1 MRLLAVVS
9 KLTGVSTTL
18 ESSAVTLNAPS
29 IVKLSVARDEIS
41 QLTRINQDLV
51 VRLHS
56 GETITIKNFYVTNDL
71 GASQLVLA
79 ENDGT
84 LWWVEN
90 PQAGLHFEQIADINE
105 LLVTSG
111 ASHEA
116 GGAVWPWVLAGAVAA
131 GGIAAIASSGG
142 GDSHH
147 HSDGD
152 NPPPDNTNPDGNP
165 PDNTNPDGNPP
176 DNSNPGGSNP
186 NGNTPGSS
194 NPVDTTPPLAPGELL
209 ISADGKTVSGEAE
222 AGSLITIK
230 DPSGNVV
237 GEGKADSDGKFSIDL
252 TAPQISGEQLT
263 VTATDD
269 AGNTG
274 PSATI
279 DAPNIPLPDTP
290 VITAAIDDAAP
301 LTGTLSNNQFTNDNT
316 PTLEGTGS
324 AGTVI
329 HIYANGQEIG
339 STTVDTSGN
348 WHFAITSALADGENH
363 FTAIATNVKGESSES
378 ARFTL
383 TIDTLSPDAP
393 RVELMADNTGLLTG
407 PLQNNDRTDEA
418 KPLFSGQGEAGNT
431 ITIKEGSTVIGSATV
446 DENGRWTFTPTTPL
460 SDGEHTFTVEQSDK
474 AGNASRVT
482 TTPTIIVDTT
492 PPDAAIIDNVAKDG
506 TTVSGTA
513 EAGSTV
519 SIYDPAGNYLGS
531 TITGENNHFSI
542 TLNPAQTH
550 GERLEARIQDAV
562 GNIGPATEFTASDS
576 QYPAQPTIL
585 TVTDDAGAVTGLLKN
600 GDATD
605 DNRPT
610 LSGTAEPGSTISIN
624 DNGFPVPSFPPIV
637 ADADGK
643 WSFTPS
649 LALADGD
656 HVFTATATND
666 RGTSGQSVAFTID
679 IDTQPPVLEGLAVSD
694 VGDRLTGTT
703 EAGSTVVIKDSLGN
717 TLGSGT
723 AGDDGTFSIGISPAK
738 INGETLSISVTDKAA
753 NSGPVETLNAPD
765 KTAPAAPNGLIVA
778 TDGLSVSGQAEA
790 GATVT
795 IRDSSNTVLGSAVAN
810 GNGQFI
816 VPLNAAQTNGQ
827 ALIATATD
835 IANNESAAATVDA
848 PDSTAPEMP
857 KNVVI
862 SEDGASISGTAEPGS
877 SITITTP
884 DGTPLGSGKADGE
897 GHFTLPL
904 APAQTN
910 GEQVTVTATDSANNV
925 SPPTTAQA
933 PDITAPDKP
942 IITQVLDDV
951 ESFTGPLVNGQT
963 TNDNRPTLSGTAE
976 AGARVEIFDNGVSLG
991 LATLQPNGGWTFTP
1005 SQNLGEGAHRLT
1017 VIATDAKG
1025 NASPA
1030 GNESPES
1037 ISFTLR
1043 IDTQAPDAPQ
1053 IVSAAITGGEGEVLL
1068 ANGSITNQRMPTLS
1082 GTGEPGAIITL
1093 YNNGVELATV
1103 QVNPQG
1109 SWTYPLTR
1117 NLSEGLNI
1125 LTATATD
1132 AAGNSSPT
1140 SGVFSVTLDTQ
1151 PPAQPDA
1158 PLISDN
1164 VAPVIGNIGNNGATN
1179 DTTPTF
1185 SGTGEIGS
1193 TIILYNNGSEIG
1205 RTTVGDNGSWNFT
1218 PAALTPETYTITVT
1232 ETDIAGNISPPSAS
1246 VTFTLDT
1253 TAPANPV
1260 ITFAE
1265 DNVGEVQ
1272 DTIVSGAT
1280 TDDNTPVIHGT
1291 GDIGSVITLY
1301 NGSSVVGVVTVDETG
1316 TWTLPVTSALPDGV
1330 YTLTAIA
1337 ADAAGNSSGV
1347 SNSFTFTVDTVPLQ
1361 PPVVNEIL
1369 DDVAPVTGPLT
1380 DGAFTN
1386 DRTLTINGSGENG
1399 STVTIYDNGVAIG
1412 TALVTDGV
1420 WTFNTSELSE
1430 ASHALTFSATDDAGN
1445 TTAQTQPITITVDI
1459 TAPPAPTIQTVADD
1473 GTRVAGLA
1481 DPYATVEI
1489 HHADGTLVGS
1499 AVANGTGEF
1508 VVTLS
1513 PAQTDGGTLTAIAID
1528 RAGNNGPA
1536 TNFPA
1541 SDSGLPA
1548 VPAITAI
1555 EDDVGSI
1562 QGNIAAGG
1570 ATDDTMP
1577 TLRGTTDIGSTVE
1590 VFIDGDSA
1598 GFATVDASG
1607 NWIFEIATPLSESTH
1622 YFTVQATNANGPG
1635 GLSAPVGI
1643 TVDLSAPAQ
1652 PVITSATDDVP
1663 GMTGTL
1669 DNGALTNDSRP
1680 TLNGTGEA
1688 GATIRIL
1695 DNGVEIGSATVDQ
1708 SGNWRFTPNTPLESN
1723 AHIFTA
1729 VATDPAGNSG
1739 QLSDGFTLNI
1749 DAQAPD
1755 VPVITSVIDDN
1766 NQPTVPVLPGQST
1779 DDRQPILNG
1788 TGEPG
1793 ATITI
1798 FDNGTPLGTAQVGEN
1813 GSWTFPVP
1821 RNLSE
1826 GSHNLTVSATD
1837 PAGNT
1842 SAVSA
1847 PWTIVVDITPPA
1859 IPVLTSVVDDQPGI
1873 TGNLVSGQLT
1883 NDATPTLNGRGE
1895 AGATINV
1902 YLDGNPA
1909 SIGTTTVNSDGT
1921 WSFTPQTPLA
1931 NGSHTFTLSA
1941 TDPAGNSSAVSS
1953 GFVLTIDTT
1962 PPAAPVIASVADN
1975 TAPVTG
1981 IVPNGGSTNETR
1993 PTLSGT
1999 GEAGTTISIYNGSA
2013 LVGTAQVQANGSWS
2027 FTPSTS
2033 LGAGVWNLTATAT
2046 DAAGNTSAA
2055 SEIRSFTIDTTAP
2068 AAPVID
2074 TVYDGTGPIT
2084 GNLSSGQITDEA
2096 RPVISGTREANT
2108 TIRLYDNGTLLAEIP
2123 ADNSSSWRYTP
2134 DASLATGNHVI
2145 TVIAVDA
2152 AGNASPVSDSV
2163 NFVVDTTPPLTP
2175 VITSVSDDQAP
2186 GLGTIANGQNTNDP
2200 TPTFSG
2206 TAEAGATITLYE
2218 NGTVIGTTTAQPDG
2232 AWSVSTS
2239 TLASGTHVI
2248 TAVATDAAGNS
2259 SPNST
2264 AFTLTVDTTA
2274 PQTPILT
2281 SVVDD
2286 VAGGVTGNL
2295 ANGQIT
2301 NDNRPTLNGTAEAG
2315 SVVSIYDGDTLL
2327 GVTSANASGAWSFTP
2342 TTGLNDGT
2350 RTLTVTATDP
2360 AGNVSPAT
2368 SGFTIVVDT
2377 LAPTVPL
2384 ITSIVDDVPN
2394 NTGAIGNGQS
2404 TNDTQ
2409 PTLNGTAEA
2418 NSAVSIFDNG
2428 ALVTTVNAN
2437 ASGNW
2442 SWTPTASLGQ
2452 GSHAY
2457 SVSAADAAGNVSA
2470 ASPSTTIIVDTIA
2483 PGAPGNLVINAT
2495 GNRVTGT
2502 AEAGSTVTITSETG
2516 VVLGTATADGT
2527 GSFTATLT
2535 PAQTNGQPLLA
2546 FAQDKAGN
2554 TGIAA
2559 GFTAPD
2565 TRVPEAPIITN
2576 VVDDVGIYTGAIANG
2591 PVTNDAQPTL
2601 NGTAQAGATVSIYNN
2616 GALLGTTTANASGN
2630 WSFTPTGNLT
2640 EGSHAFTATAT
2651 NANGTGS
2658 VSTAATVIVDTL
2670 APGTP
2675 SGTLSADGGSLSGQ
2689 AEANS
2694 TVTVTLA
2701 GGVTLTTTAGSNGAW
2716 SLTLPTKQIEGQLI
2730 NVTATDAA
2738 GNASGTLGITA
2749 PILPLAARDNITSLD
2764 LTSTAVTSTQNYSDY
2779 GLLLVGALGNVAS
2792 VLGNDTAQVEFTIA
2806 EGGTGDVTIDAAA
2819 TGIVLSLLSTQEIVV
2834 QRYDTSLG
2842 TWTTI
2847 VNTAVGDFANLLTL
2861 TGSGVTLNLNGLG
2874 EGQYRVLT
2882 YNTSLLA
2889 TGSYTSLDVDVHQTS
2904 AGIISGP
2911 TISTGNV
2918 MADDTAPTG
2927 TTVTAITNANGVS
2940 TPVGAGG
2947 VDILGQY
2954 GTLHINQDGSYTYT
2968 LTKPTAGYGHK
2979 ESFTYTITQNGVGSS
2994 AAQLVINLGPA
3005 PVPGSVIATDNNASL
3020 VFDTHVSYVNN
3031 GPSTQSGVTVLS
3043 VGLGNVLNANLLDD
3057 MTNPIIFN
3065 VEEGATR
3072 TMTLQGTVGGV
3083 SLVSTFDLYVYRFND
3098 AIQQYEQFRVQKGWI
3113 NTLLLAGQS
3122 QPLTLTL
3129 PGGEYLFVLNT
3140 ASGISVLTGYTLA
3153 ISQDHTYAVD
3163 SITANTTGNVL
3174 TNDVAPTDALLTE
3187 VNGVAIAATGTT
3199 EVNGLYGS
3207 LIIDARGNYT
3217 YTLKNGVGADSIKT
3231 PDSFIYTLKAPNGD
3245 TDTASLNITPTA
3257 RALDAINDVSD
3268 TLSVATLQDT
3278 AAWLDSSVGSAS
3290 WGLLGKSGSGS
3301 GTFDVATGTVLKGAS
3316 LVFDVSTLITLGNLN
3331 ISWAIQENGTVI
3343 RNGTV
3348 PVANITL
3355 GSATVTVNLSGLELD
3370 AGTYTLNFTG
3380 TNTLAGAATITPRVI
3395 GTTVDLDNFETS
3407 GTHTVL
3413 GNIFDGSDAAGAMDQ
3428 LNTVNTRL
3436 SISGYNGSAATLDAA
3451 ANTTSATIQG
3461 HYGTLQINLDG
3472 AYTYTLNN
3480 GVAMSSITSKEVFT
3494 YQLDDKIGHT
3504 DSATLTIDMAPQ
3516 IVSTNQNDVLIGS
3529 AYGDTLIYHL
3539 LNGADATGG
3548 NGADRW
3554 QNFSTAQGDK
3564 IDIHE
3569 LLTGWDHQAATLGN
3583 FVQVHTS
3590 GANTV
3595 ISVDRD
3601 GAGSAFKS
3609 TDLVTLENVQLTL
3622 NDLLQNNHLITGG

>member
-152 NPPPDNTNPDGNP
+152 NPP

-2565 TRVPEAPIITN
+2565 TRCRKRRSS
-2576 VVDDVGIYTGAIANG
+2576 
-2591 PVTNDAQPTL
+2591 PT
-2601 NGTAQAGATVSIYNN
+2601 
-2616 GALLGTTTANASGN
+2616 
-2630 WSFTPTGNLT
+2630 
-2640 EGSHAFTATAT
+2640 
-2651 NANGTGS
+2651 
-2658 VSTAATVIVDTL
+2658 
-2670 APGTP
+2670 
-2675 SGTLSADGGSLSGQ
+2675 
-2689 AEANS
+2689 
-2694 TVTVTLA
+2694 
-2701 GGVTLTTTAGSNGAW
+2701 
-2716 SLTLPTKQIEGQLI
+2716 
-2730 NVTATDAA
+2730 
-2738 GNASGTLGITA
+2738 
-2749 PILPLAARDNITSLD
+2749 
-2764 LTSTAVTSTQNYSDY
+2764 
-2779 GLLLVGALGNVAS
+2779 
-2792 VLGNDTAQVEFTIA
+2792 
-2806 EGGTGDVTIDAAA
+2806 
-2819 TGIVLSLLSTQEIVV
+2819 
-2834 QRYDTSLG
+2834 
-2842 TWTTI
+2842 
-2847 VNTAVGDFANLLTL
+2847 
-2861 TGSGVTLNLNGLG
+2861 
-2874 EGQYRVLT
+2874 
-2882 YNTSLLA
+2882 
-2889 TGSYTSLDVDVHQTS
+2889 
-2904 AGIISGP
+2904 
-2911 TISTGNV
+2911 
-2918 MADDTAPTG
+2918 
-2927 TTVTAITNANGVS
+2927 
-2940 TPVGAGG
+2940 
-2947 VDILGQY
+2947 
-2954 GTLHINQDGSYTYT
+2954 
-2968 LTKPTAGYGHK
+2968 
-2979 ESFTYTITQNGVGSS
+2979 
-2994 AAQLVINLGPA
+2994 
-3005 PVPGSVIATDNNASL
+3005 
-3020 VFDTHVSYVNN
+3020 
-3031 GPSTQSGVTVLS
+3031 
-3043 VGLGNVLNANLLDD
+3043 
-3057 MTNPIIFN
+3057 
-3065 VEEGATR
+3065 
-3072 TMTLQGTVGGV
+3072 
-3083 SLVSTFDLYVYRFND
+3083 
-3098 AIQQYEQFRVQKGWI
+3098 
-3113 NTLLLAGQS
+3113 
-3122 QPLTLTL
+3122 
-3129 PGGEYLFVLNT
+3129 
-3140 ASGISVLTGYTLA
+3140 
-3153 ISQDHTYAVD
+3153 
-3163 SITANTTGNVL
+3163 
-3174 TNDVAPTDALLTE
+3174 
-3187 VNGVAIAATGTT
+3187 
-3199 EVNGLYGS
+3199 
-3207 LIIDARGNYT
+3207 
-3217 YTLKNGVGADSIKT
+3217 
-3231 PDSFIYTLKAPNGD
+3231 
-3245 TDTASLNITPTA
+3245 
-3257 RALDAINDVSD
+3257 
-3268 TLSVATLQDT
+3268 
-3278 AAWLDSSVGSAS
+3278 
-3290 WGLLGKSGSGS
+3290 
-3301 GTFDVATGTVLKGAS
+3301 
-3316 LVFDVSTLITLGNLN
+3316 
-3331 ISWAIQENGTVI
+3331 
-3343 RNGTV
+3343 
-3348 PVANITL
+3348 
-3355 GSATVTVNLSGLELD
+3355 
-3370 AGTYTLNFTG
+3370 
-3380 TNTLAGAATITPRVI
+3380 
-3395 GTTVDLDNFETS
+3395 
-3407 GTHTVL
+3407 
-3413 GNIFDGSDAAGAMDQ
+3413 
-3428 LNTVNTRL
+3428 
-3436 SISGYNGSAATLDAA
+3436 
-3451 ANTTSATIQG
+3451 
-3461 HYGTLQINLDG
+3461 
-3472 AYTYTLNN
+3472 
-3480 GVAMSSITSKEVFT
+3480 
-3494 YQLDDKIGHT
+3494 
-3504 DSATLTIDMAPQ
+3504 
-3516 IVSTNQNDVLIGS
+3516 
-3529 AYGDTLIYHL
+3529 
-3539 LNGADATGG
+3539 
-3548 NGADRW
+3548 
-3554 QNFSTAQGDK
+3554 
-3564 IDIHE
+3564 
-3569 LLTGWDHQAATLGN
+3569 
-3583 FVQVHTS
+3583 
-3590 GANTV
+3590 
-3595 ISVDRD
+3595 
-3601 GAGSAFKS
+3601 
-3609 TDLVTLENVQLTL
+3609 
-3622 NDLLQNNHLITGG
+3622 

>member
-9 KLTGVSTTL
+9 KLTGVSTTV

-152 NPPPDNTNPDGNP
+152 NPP

-2428 ALVTTVNAN
+2428 ALVATVNAN

-2591 PVTNDAQPTL
+2591 QVTNDAQPTL

-2701 GGVTLTTTAGSNGAW
+2701 GGVTLTPTAGSNGAW

>member
-9 KLTGVSTTL
+9 KLTGVSTTV

-152 NPPPDNTNPDGNP
+152 NPP

-2428 ALVTTVNAN
+2428 ALVATVNAN

-2689 AEANS
+2689 AEA
-2694 TVTVTLA
+2694 
-2701 GGVTLTTTAGSNGAW
+2701 
-2716 SLTLPTKQIEGQLI
+2716 
-2730 NVTATDAA
+2730 
-2738 GNASGTLGITA
+2738 
-2749 PILPLAARDNITSLD
+2749 
-2764 LTSTAVTSTQNYSDY
+2764 
-2779 GLLLVGALGNVAS
+2779 
-2792 VLGNDTAQVEFTIA
+2792 
-2806 EGGTGDVTIDAAA
+2806 
-2819 TGIVLSLLSTQEIVV
+2819 
-2834 QRYDTSLG
+2834 
-2842 TWTTI
+2842 
-2847 VNTAVGDFANLLTL
+2847 
-2861 TGSGVTLNLNGLG
+2861 
-2874 EGQYRVLT
+2874 
-2882 YNTSLLA
+2882 
-2889 TGSYTSLDVDVHQTS
+2889 
-2904 AGIISGP
+2904 
-2911 TISTGNV
+2911 
-2918 MADDTAPTG
+2918 
-2927 TTVTAITNANGVS
+2927 
-2940 TPVGAGG
+2940 
-2947 VDILGQY
+2947 
-2954 GTLHINQDGSYTYT
+2954 
-2968 LTKPTAGYGHK
+2968 
-2979 ESFTYTITQNGVGSS
+2979 
-2994 AAQLVINLGPA
+2994 
-3005 PVPGSVIATDNNASL
+3005 
-3020 VFDTHVSYVNN
+3020 
-3031 GPSTQSGVTVLS
+3031 
-3043 VGLGNVLNANLLDD
+3043 
-3057 MTNPIIFN
+3057 
-3065 VEEGATR
+3065 
-3072 TMTLQGTVGGV
+3072 
-3083 SLVSTFDLYVYRFND
+3083 
-3098 AIQQYEQFRVQKGWI
+3098 
-3113 NTLLLAGQS
+3113 
-3122 QPLTLTL
+3122 
-3129 PGGEYLFVLNT
+3129 
-3140 ASGISVLTGYTLA
+3140 
-3153 ISQDHTYAVD
+3153 
-3163 SITANTTGNVL
+3163 
-3174 TNDVAPTDALLTE
+3174 
-3187 VNGVAIAATGTT
+3187 
-3199 EVNGLYGS
+3199 
-3207 LIIDARGNYT
+3207 
-3217 YTLKNGVGADSIKT
+3217 
-3231 PDSFIYTLKAPNGD
+3231 
-3245 TDTASLNITPTA
+3245 
-3257 RALDAINDVSD
+3257 
-3268 TLSVATLQDT
+3268 
-3278 AAWLDSSVGSAS
+3278 
-3290 WGLLGKSGSGS
+3290 
-3301 GTFDVATGTVLKGAS
+3301 
-3316 LVFDVSTLITLGNLN
+3316 
-3331 ISWAIQENGTVI
+3331 
-3343 RNGTV
+3343 
-3348 PVANITL
+3348 
-3355 GSATVTVNLSGLELD
+3355 
-3370 AGTYTLNFTG
+3370 
-3380 TNTLAGAATITPRVI
+3380 
-3395 GTTVDLDNFETS
+3395 
-3407 GTHTVL
+3407 
-3413 GNIFDGSDAAGAMDQ
+3413 
-3428 LNTVNTRL
+3428 
-3436 SISGYNGSAATLDAA
+3436 
-3451 ANTTSATIQG
+3451 
-3461 HYGTLQINLDG
+3461 
-3472 AYTYTLNN
+3472 
-3480 GVAMSSITSKEVFT
+3480 
-3494 YQLDDKIGHT
+3494 
-3504 DSATLTIDMAPQ
+3504 
-3516 IVSTNQNDVLIGS
+3516 
-3529 AYGDTLIYHL
+3529 
-3539 LNGADATGG
+3539 
-3548 NGADRW
+3548 
-3554 QNFSTAQGDK
+3554 
-3564 IDIHE
+3564 
-3569 LLTGWDHQAATLGN
+3569 
-3583 FVQVHTS
+3583 
-3590 GANTV
+3590 
-3595 ISVDRD
+3595 
-3601 GAGSAFKS
+3601 
-3609 TDLVTLENVQLTL
+3609 
-3622 NDLLQNNHLITGG
+3622 

>member
-9 KLTGVSTTL
+9 KLTGVSTTV

-152 NPPPDNTNPDGNP
+152 NPP

-2428 ALVTTVNAN
+2428 ALVATVNAN

-2591 PVTNDAQPTL
+2591 QVTNDAQPTL

-3257 RALDAINDVSD
+3257 MALDAINDVSD

>member
-152 NPPPDNTNPDGNP
+152 NPP

-2516 VVLGTATADGT
+2516 VVL
-2527 GSFTATLT
+2527 
-2535 PAQTNGQPLLA
+2535 
-2546 FAQDKAGN
+2546 
-2554 TGIAA
+2554 
-2559 GFTAPD
+2559 
-2565 TRVPEAPIITN
+2565 
-2576 VVDDVGIYTGAIANG
+2576 
-2591 PVTNDAQPTL
+2591 
-2601 NGTAQAGATVSIYNN
+2601 
-2616 GALLGTTTANASGN
+2616 
-2630 WSFTPTGNLT
+2630 
-2640 EGSHAFTATAT
+2640 
-2651 NANGTGS
+2651 
-2658 VSTAATVIVDTL
+2658 
-2670 APGTP
+2670 
-2675 SGTLSADGGSLSGQ
+2675 
-2689 AEANS
+2689 
-2694 TVTVTLA
+2694 
-2701 GGVTLTTTAGSNGAW
+2701 
-2716 SLTLPTKQIEGQLI
+2716 
-2730 NVTATDAA
+2730 
-2738 GNASGTLGITA
+2738 
-2749 PILPLAARDNITSLD
+2749 
-2764 LTSTAVTSTQNYSDY
+2764 
-2779 GLLLVGALGNVAS
+2779 
-2792 VLGNDTAQVEFTIA
+2792 
-2806 EGGTGDVTIDAAA
+2806 
-2819 TGIVLSLLSTQEIVV
+2819 
-2834 QRYDTSLG
+2834 
-2842 TWTTI
+2842 
-2847 VNTAVGDFANLLTL
+2847 
-2861 TGSGVTLNLNGLG
+2861 
-2874 EGQYRVLT
+2874 
-2882 YNTSLLA
+2882 
-2889 TGSYTSLDVDVHQTS
+2889 
-2904 AGIISGP
+2904 
-2911 TISTGNV
+2911 
-2918 MADDTAPTG
+2918 
-2927 TTVTAITNANGVS
+2927 
-2940 TPVGAGG
+2940 
-2947 VDILGQY
+2947 
-2954 GTLHINQDGSYTYT
+2954 
-2968 LTKPTAGYGHK
+2968 
-2979 ESFTYTITQNGVGSS
+2979 
-2994 AAQLVINLGPA
+2994 
-3005 PVPGSVIATDNNASL
+3005 
-3020 VFDTHVSYVNN
+3020 
-3031 GPSTQSGVTVLS
+3031 
-3043 VGLGNVLNANLLDD
+3043 
-3057 MTNPIIFN
+3057 
-3065 VEEGATR
+3065 
-3072 TMTLQGTVGGV
+3072 
-3083 SLVSTFDLYVYRFND
+3083 
-3098 AIQQYEQFRVQKGWI
+3098 
-3113 NTLLLAGQS
+3113 
-3122 QPLTLTL
+3122 
-3129 PGGEYLFVLNT
+3129 
-3140 ASGISVLTGYTLA
+3140 
-3153 ISQDHTYAVD
+3153 
-3163 SITANTTGNVL
+3163 
-3174 TNDVAPTDALLTE
+3174 
-3187 VNGVAIAATGTT
+3187 
-3199 EVNGLYGS
+3199 
-3207 LIIDARGNYT
+3207 
-3217 YTLKNGVGADSIKT
+3217 
-3231 PDSFIYTLKAPNGD
+3231 
-3245 TDTASLNITPTA
+3245 
-3257 RALDAINDVSD
+3257 
-3268 TLSVATLQDT
+3268 
-3278 AAWLDSSVGSAS
+3278 
-3290 WGLLGKSGSGS
+3290 
-3301 GTFDVATGTVLKGAS
+3301 
-3316 LVFDVSTLITLGNLN
+3316 
-3331 ISWAIQENGTVI
+3331 
-3343 RNGTV
+3343 
-3348 PVANITL
+3348 
-3355 GSATVTVNLSGLELD
+3355 
-3370 AGTYTLNFTG
+3370 
-3380 TNTLAGAATITPRVI
+3380 
-3395 GTTVDLDNFETS
+3395 
-3407 GTHTVL
+3407 
-3413 GNIFDGSDAAGAMDQ
+3413 
-3428 LNTVNTRL
+3428 
-3436 SISGYNGSAATLDAA
+3436 
-3451 ANTTSATIQG
+3451 
-3461 HYGTLQINLDG
+3461 
-3472 AYTYTLNN
+3472 
-3480 GVAMSSITSKEVFT
+3480 
-3494 YQLDDKIGHT
+3494 
-3504 DSATLTIDMAPQ
+3504 
-3516 IVSTNQNDVLIGS
+3516 
-3529 AYGDTLIYHL
+3529 
-3539 LNGADATGG
+3539 
-3548 NGADRW
+3548 
-3554 QNFSTAQGDK
+3554 
-3564 IDIHE
+3564 
-3569 LLTGWDHQAATLGN
+3569 
-3583 FVQVHTS
+3583 
-3590 GANTV
+3590 
-3595 ISVDRD
+3595 
-3601 GAGSAFKS
+3601 
-3609 TDLVTLENVQLTL
+3609 
-3622 NDLLQNNHLITGG
+3622 

>member
-9 KLTGVSTTL
+9 KLTGVSTTV

-152 NPPPDNTNPDGNP
+152 NPP

-2200 TPTFSG
+2200 TPTFSS

-2428 ALVTTVNAN
+2428 ALVATVNAN

-2591 PVTNDAQPTL
+2591 QVTNDAQPTL